1 MSKVP
6 RPGSWPAR
14 TLPDDLADQVLAV
27 FEAQSGSY
35 FDRLTVVLTEGGE
48 ARLTKRRLATAEE
61 FSLTV
66 DGVWRDGVVVART
79 RCFDLDESGRHV
91 AALCRYLADLA
102 KSPGVPP
109 PFEGVEEV

>member
-6 RPGSWPAR
+6 RPGSWPSR
-14 TLPDDLADQVLAV
+14 TLPDDLADQVMAV

-35 FDRLTVVLTEGGE
+35 YDRLTAVLTEGGE
-48 ARLTKRRLATAEE
+48 AKLTKRRLATAEE

-66 DGVWRDGVVVART
+66 GHEVART

-91 AALCRYLADLA
+91 AALCRYLGELA
-102 KSPGVPP
+102 MSAGDAP

>member
-6 RPGSWPAR
+6 RPGSWR
-14 TLPDDLADQVLAV
+14 TKTFPDDLADQVMAV
-27 FEAQSGSY
+27 FEAQSGY
-35 FDRLTVVLTEGGE
+35 YDRVTVGLTEGGE

-61 FSLTV
+61 FSLAV
-66 DGVWRDGVVVART
+66 DGVPSNVART

-91 AALCRYLADLA
+91 AALCRYLVDIA
-102 KSPGVPP
+102 KSAGDAP

>member
-1 MSKVP
+1 MVP

-27 FEAQSGSY
+27 FEARNGSY
-35 FDRLTVVLTEGGE
+35 YDRLTAVLTEGGE

-66 DGVWRDGVVVART
+66 GGGVWMT

-91 AALCRYLADLA
+91 AALCRYLAELA
-102 KSPGVPP
+102 KSAGDAP

>member
-6 RPGSWPAR
+6 RPGSWPK
-14 TLPDDLADQVLAV
+14 TFPDDLADQVMAV
-27 FEAQSGSY
+27 FEAQHGSY
-35 FDRLTVVLTEGGE
+35 YDKLTVVLTEGGE

-66 DGVWRDGVVVART
+66 EGGVWIT
-79 RCFDLDESGRHV
+79 RCFDLEESGRHV
-91 AALCRYLADLA
+91 AALCRYLVDLA
-102 KSPGVPP
+102 KTAGDAP

>member
-14 TLPDDLADQVLAV
+14 TLPDDLADQVMAV
-27 FEAQSGSY
+27 FEAQSGY
-35 FDRLTVVLTEGGE
+35 YDRLTAVLTEGGE
-48 ARLTKRRLATAEE
+48 AKLTKRRLATAEE

-66 DGVWRDGVVVART
+66 DGVPSNVVART

>member
-6 RPGSWPAR
+6 RPGSWPSR
-14 TLPDDLADQVLAV
+14 TLPDDLADQVMAV
-27 FEAQSGSY
+27 FEARNGSY
-35 FDRLTVVLTEGGE
+35 YDRLTVVLTEGGE

-66 DGVWRDGVVVART
+66 GGEVART

-91 AALCRYLADLA
+91 AALCRYLGDLA
-102 KSPGVPP
+102 KCADAP
-109 PFEGVEEV
+109 PFEGVEEL